1 MFLYKTVFCF
11 VTIDVIIIVI
21 WAVVSPFTHEE
32 REVSP
37 SGRSSKT
44 FIKEVIVGC
53 SCKHETKFMIALYCY
68 KGLLLILGL
77 ILTWQTRHAKF
88 KVRNESKDIAMAI
101 YTGVT
106 MSVIAAICVTVLA
119 RKTKQDTMYAAVAA
133 SIWLCNTTTLCFIFV
148 PKVNYLC

>member
-21 WAVVSPFTHEE
+21 WAVVSPFTNEE
-32 REVSP
+32 REVSL

-44 FIKEVIVGC
+44 FIKEVIAGC

-88 KVRNESKDIAMAI
+88 KVRNESKDIAMAT

-106 MSVIAAICVTVLA
+106 MSVIGAICVTILT

-133 SIWLCNTTTLCFIFV
+133 AIWLCNTTTLCFIFV
-148 PKVNYLC
+148 PKVSYLC